1 MRLAVTVV
9 PTTAAPRAVA
19 RLVGDLADRAFG
31 AERRDDVELAVHE
44 IVANAV
50 EHGPAGQPVTVGA
63 TAGHG
68 ALDVEVVDAG
78 SGGMPEDAGVPGAD
92 AVDGRGLLIAQA
104 YCDELTWRQTDEGHV
119 VHVAFRIGPV
129 ADLGDPAHEHR

>member
-1 MRLAVTVV
+1 MRLAVTVIA
-9 PTTAAPRAVA
+9 TMAAPRAVA
-19 RLVGDLADRAFG
+19 RLVGELADKAFG
-31 AERRDDVELAVHE
+31 AERRDDVEVAVHE
-44 IVANAV
+44 VVANAV
-50 EHGPAGQPVTVGA
+50 EHGPPDHPISVAA

-78 SGGMPEDAGVPGAD
+78 AGGIPDDLDVDRDD

-119 VHVAFRIGPV
+119 VHLAFRTGPI